1 MSRKKGLSLIQIFM
15 YDARMYCTV
24 KQVKSQMILLLFLQ
38 HRSQTVDKGA
48 SSCEAVRISGGD
60 IFFLLAISAAVPF
73 HPGILIF

>member
-24 KQVKSQMILLLFLQ
+24 LFLFFAT
-38 HRSQTVDKGA
+38 QTVDKGA

-73 HPGILIF
+73 HPCRW